1 MGAGGVYR
9 APMRSRVVPDDGR
22 RAVGRALALDVVGVG
37 GRLGAPPDG
46 LGSAV
51 AAVALRHDERTAAR
65 LERFAAVP
73 DGAEVWTVDVDGVFH
88 RGVLT
93 GGWRHDP
100 DPAAWDVDLTHVR
113 PCAWQAQAP
122 PEAVLAAFARG
133 GRNFQRV
140 RRA

>member
-1 MGAGGVYR
+1 MTTHVYR

-22 RAVGRALALDVVGVG
+22 RAVGRALALGVVGVG
-37 GRLGAPPDG
+37 GRLDAEPAD
-46 LGSAV
+46 LAAAV
-51 AAVALRHDERTAAR
+51 AAVATRHDERTAAR

-73 DGAEVWTVDVDGVFH
+73 DGAEAWTRDADGVFH

-100 DPAAWDVDLTHVR
+100 DPLAWELDLTHVR
-113 PCAWQAQAP
+113 PCRWDAAAP
-122 PEAVLAAFARG
+122 PPAVVEAFARG
-133 GRNFQRV
+133 GLNFQRV